1 MTPEKYMLEIL
12 DGLYVIQK
20 ELLYNTQSLSVEIT
34 KKYLPVTSTDEITIR
49 IRSNTK
55 DDPYR
60 LLITFYSFYS
70 QEENRKRYEFLLE
83 EVTKLKN
90 KYEQGM
96 ERQPE

>member
-1 MTPEKYMLEIL
+1 MTTKKYMLEIL

-20 ELLYNTQSLSVEIT
+20 ELYAIQDLAVEIT
-34 KKYLPVTSTDEITIR
+34 KKYLPVTSVDEITIR

-83 EVTKLKN
+83 EVTKLKK